1 MKNDKRKT
9 SISISKDFMEMIDAI
24 KENPNIKKFCDHY
37 NMIILIAIKRSIWKH
52 KIYTTELLIPNQRR
66 TTKDKR
72 EEEAQKYT
80 TSFESIKDRVEKN
93 YDKKECKIS
102 IVISENLLM
111 EIITIYHTE
120 NTKNF
125 EGYSYAISCCI
136 LELYE
141 DLLPIINTSFQR
153 DEICLFHRPGLKN
166 GNTLDMVTRSI
177 EEIQNTHNC
186 NFYIEPFAGA
196 LGVYS
201 DSKINFKKVHL
212 NDLEMDMINLL
223 KVLKHW
229 NKDFIKTLLCYP
241 VNGHTFDVFKKE
253 LKEEKLFEENFE
265 VIDKVIKR
273 ELKEE
278 DNKTKNELIDRAVK
292 YYYVTRFSWRGN
304 KNDSYKNNV
313 TEEKLFSNLD
323 NLIDLTKKL
332 KNANIT
338 RKDVFEFLNKIIEW
352 EKSKL
357 AEYIIY
363 LDPPYIGTEDYYK
376 NSSFNK
382 DNFHEMLKK
391 LLVKLKNRGAKIILS
406 YRATTTLSNKKTNST
421 EVQRKLDNLYMSQ
434 GFFIQF
440 EKINYDTNVKGKL
453 VSDNQIEILL
463 TSEQVSKS
471 IPYNRNIADLIKKHV
486 K

>member
-1 MKNDKRKT
+1 M
-9 SISISKDFMEMIDAI
+9 
-24 KENPNIKKFCDHY
+24 
-37 NMIILIAIKRSIWKH
+37 
-52 KIYTTELLIPNQRR
+52 
-66 TTKDKR
+66 
-72 EEEAQKYT
+72 
-80 TSFESIKDRVEKN
+80 
-93 YDKKECKIS
+93 
-102 IVISENLLM
+102 
-111 EIITIYHTE
+111 
-120 NTKNF
+120 
-125 EGYSYAISCCI
+125 
-136 LELYE
+136 
-141 DLLPIINTSFQR
+141 
-153 DEICLFHRPGLKN
+153 
-166 GNTLDMVTRSI
+166 
-177 EEIQNTHNC
+177 
-186 NFYIEPFAGA
+186 
-196 LGVYS
+196 
-201 DSKINFKKVHL
+201 
-212 NDLEMDMINLL
+212 EMDMINLL

-241 VNGHTFDVFKKE
+241 VDGHTFDMFKKD
-253 LKEEKLFEENFE
+253 LKEEKLFEENFK

-278 DNKTKNELIDRAVK
+278 DNKTKNKLIDRAVK

-313 TEEKLFSNLD
+313 TVEKLFSNLD
-323 NLIDLTKKL
+323 NLIDLIKKL

-338 RKDVFEFLNKIIEW
+338 RKDVFEFLNKISKW

-357 AEYIIY
+357 AEHIIY

-376 NSSFNK
+376 NSSSDK
-382 DNFHEMLKK
+382 DKFHEMLKE

-406 YRATTTLSNKKTNST
+406 YRATTTLSNEKNKST
-421 EVQRKLDNLYMSQ
+421 EVQRKLDKLYKNQ

-440 EKINYDTNVKGKL
+440 EKISYRSKVNGEY